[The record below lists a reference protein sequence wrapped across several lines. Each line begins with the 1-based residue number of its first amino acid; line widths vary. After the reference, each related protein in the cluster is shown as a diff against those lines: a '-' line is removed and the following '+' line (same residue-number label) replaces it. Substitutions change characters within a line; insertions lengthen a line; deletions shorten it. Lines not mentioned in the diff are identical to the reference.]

1 MDLSTVLSKIDL
13 HQYGTVKEFLED
25 TNLISQN
32 ALEYNP
38 DRDPS
43 GKIMRTMHKFYHE
56 YCDCTE
62 KCIHVFSPDRQ
73 IRHRACALKDTVHAI
88 IRDELDEDFE
98 KICEEIKESRRKRGE
113 EEYLSQCGFKDD
125 LSAFKSSF

>member
-25 TNLISQN
+25 TDLISQN

-43 GKIMRTMHKFYHE
+43 GTITRMMHKFYRDS
-56 YCDCTE
+56 YDRTD
-62 KCIHVFSPDRQ
+62 KCICVFSPDRQ

-113 EEYLSQCGFKDD
+113 DEFLSLCGF
-125 LSAFKSSF
+125 

>member
-25 TNLISQN
+25 MDLISQN

-43 GKIMRTMHKFYHE
+43 GKNI
-56 YCDCTE
+56 
-62 KCIHVFSPDRQ
+62 
-73 IRHRACALKDTVHAI
+73 
-88 IRDELDEDFE
+88 EDSV
-98 KICEEIKESRRKRGE
+98 I
-113 EEYLSQCGFKDD
+113 LQQC
-125 LSAFKSSF
+125 LH

>member
-13 HQYGTVKEFLED
+13 HQYGSVKEFLED
-25 TNLISQN
+25 TDLISQN

-43 GKIMRTMHKFYHE
+43 GERTRMMHMFDCE
-56 YCDCTE
+56 NCDRTH
-62 KCIHVFSPDRQ
+62 KCICVFAPDRQ

-98 KICEEIKESRRKRGE
+98 KICEEIKESRSKRGE
-113 EEYLSQCGFKDD
+113 DMSTCHCAAFKDH
-125 LSAFKSSF
+125 LNTI

>member
-25 TNLISQN
+25 TDLISQN

-43 GKIMRTMHKFYHE
+43 GKMRMMHKFLHE
-56 YCDCTE
+56 YHDLNI
-62 KCIHVFSPDRQ
+62 KCIRVFPPDRQ
-73 IRHRACALKDTVHAI
+73 IRHRACALRDTVHAI

-113 EEYLSQCGFKDD
+113 DK
-125 LSAFKSSF
+125 

>member
-25 TNLISQN
+25 TDLISQN

-43 GKIMRTMHKFYHE
+43 GKNGKDAAEVWALTMAILRSLF
-56 YCDCTE
+56 
-62 KCIHVFSPDRQ
+62 VLFPDRQ

-113 EEYLSQCGFKDD
+113 DECFSMHGFER
-125 LSAFKSSF
+125 LF

>member
-25 TNLISQN
+25 MNLISQN

-43 GKIMRTMHKFYHE
+43 GKNI
-56 YCDCTE
+56 
-62 KCIHVFSPDRQ
+62 
-73 IRHRACALKDTVHAI
+73 
-88 IRDELDEDFE
+88 EDSV
-98 KICEEIKESRRKRGE
+98 I
-113 EEYLSQCGFKDD
+113 LQQC
-125 LSAFKSSF
+125 LH

>member
-1 MDLSTVLSKIDL
+1 MDLSTILSKIDL
-13 HQYGTVKEFLED
+13 HQYGTAKEFLED
-25 TNLISQN
+25 TDLISQN

-43 GKIMRTMHKFYHE
+43 GKIMRMVHKFYRE
-56 YCDCTE
+56 SCDRTE
-62 KCIHVFSPDRQ
+62 KRICVFSADRQ

-113 EEYLSQCGFKDD
+113 DEY
-125 LSAFKSSF
+125 SSPCDF

>member
-25 TNLISQN
+25 TDLISQN

-43 GKIMRTMHKFYHE
+43 GKTDEGH
-56 YCDCTE
+56 TE
-62 KCIHVFSPDRQ
+62 VLP
-73 IRHRACALKDTVHAI
+73 
-88 IRDELDEDFE
+88 
-98 KICEEIKESRRKRGE
+98 
-113 EEYLSQCGFKDD
+113 
-125 LSAFKSSF
+125 